1 MNRVKT
7 AALAAFITLFHA
19 SLALAAPSG
28 EKTPLKLE
36 SAEQSGGPAAA
47 GGGGGLARTF
57 VGLAIVIAVIYGVYW
72 VLKQV
77 KSSREEKAS
86 GSGLSTLA
94 TLPLGPNRSLH
105 LVRAGGEVLVVGVSE
120 QGVTHI
126 RTYSEE
132 EARVQGLFDLELEAT
147 ETGSLPKPRLA
158 LPAAFT
164 AANGKTAVETLRKL
178 TVRG

>member
-1 MNRVKT
+1 MNRVKA

-36 SAEQSGGPAAA
+36 SAEQGGGPAAA
-47 GGGGGLARTF
+47 GGGGLARTF

-77 KSSREEKAS
+77 KASREEKAS

-94 TLPLGPNRSLH
+94 SLPLGPNRSLH

-120 QGVTHI
+120 QGVSHI
-126 RTYSEE
+126 RTYTEE
-132 EARVQGLFDLELEAT
+132 EARVQGLFDIELEAA

-158 LPAAFT
+158 LPSAFT